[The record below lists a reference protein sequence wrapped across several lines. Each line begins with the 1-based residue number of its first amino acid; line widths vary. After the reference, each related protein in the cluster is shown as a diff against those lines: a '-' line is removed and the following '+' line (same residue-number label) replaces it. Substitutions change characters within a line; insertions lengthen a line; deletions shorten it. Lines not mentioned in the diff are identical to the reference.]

1 MLTYV
6 WSLVLGTDRADGAG
20 RLSFS
25 ACCGALWAAWGEH
38 LARWMLD
45 PLVLVVSILWA
56 LDWVTGGALAW
67 RERRYSTR
75 RGLYSVVK
83 WLLWMAALGVGWA
96 FRTNGFAGDDVVP
109 VMIGSAI
116 VWTEGLSVLRNCAR
130 LAGAQGGLLSRT
142 ADGLEGECSLYFE
155 RWEASRRK
163 RRRDAGLPETEGP
176 DEGPS
181 PVPGGDRP

>member
-1 MLTYV
+1 MLTYL
-6 WSLVLGTDRADGAG
+6 WSLLVPDDRDGTG

-25 ACCGALWAAWGEH
+25 ACCGALWAAWGEN
-38 LARWMLD
+38 LSRWMLD

-56 LDWVTGGALAW
+56 LDWITGGALAW

-75 RGLYSVVK
+75 RGFFSIAK

-96 FRTNGFAGDDVVP
+96 FRCNGFSGDDIVP
-109 VMIGSAI
+109 VMIGAAI
-116 VWTEGLSVLRNCAR
+116 VWTEGISILRNCAR
-130 LAGAQGGLLSRT
+130 LAGASGGILSRT

-155 RWEASRRK
+155 RWEASRR
-163 RRRDAGLPETEGP
+163 RRRRQAGLPETEGP

-181 PVPGGDRP
+181 PVPGGDQ